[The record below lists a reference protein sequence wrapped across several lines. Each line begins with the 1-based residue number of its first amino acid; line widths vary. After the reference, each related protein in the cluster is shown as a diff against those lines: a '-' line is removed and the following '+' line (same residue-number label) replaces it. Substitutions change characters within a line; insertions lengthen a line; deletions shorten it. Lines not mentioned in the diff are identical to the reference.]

1 MDHYQR
7 QQARHLE
14 KTLKS
19 QEHSMLVVINPIRAL
34 ENVLDEKRE
43 FTKRLYYSTKT
54 PYVKHVDVEVLGIL
68 EPLVNALNLLQA
80 RIKTLE
86 DQVKLTSQTLS

>member
-7 QQARHLE
+7 KHARQLE
-14 KTLKS
+14 QTLKT
-19 QEHSMLVVINPIRAL
+19 QEHTYNVVINPIRAL
-34 ENVLDEKRE
+34 EAVLDEKRQV
-43 FTKRLYYSTKT
+43 TQRLYYSSQT
-54 PYVKHVDVEVLGIL
+54 PYVKHVDTETLSIL

-86 DQVKLTSQTLS
+86 DKSQS

>member
-1 MDHYQR
+1 
-7 QQARHLE
+7 
-14 KTLKS
+14 
-19 QEHSMLVVINPIRAL
+19 MLVVINPIRAL
-34 ENVLDEKRE
+34 ENVLDEKRQLVE
-43 FTKRLYYSTKT
+43 RLYYPRQN
-54 PYVKHVDVEVLGIL
+54 PYVKHVDVEVLGLL

>member
-7 QQARHLE
+7 RKQKQLE
-14 KTLKS
+14 ASIKAT
-19 QEHSMLVVINPIRAL
+19 EHSYNVIINPIRAL
-34 ENVLDEKRE
+34 ENVLDEKRQLVE
-43 FTKRLYYSTKT
+43 RLYYPRQN
-54 PYVKHVDVEVLGIL
+54 PYVKHVDVEVLGLL